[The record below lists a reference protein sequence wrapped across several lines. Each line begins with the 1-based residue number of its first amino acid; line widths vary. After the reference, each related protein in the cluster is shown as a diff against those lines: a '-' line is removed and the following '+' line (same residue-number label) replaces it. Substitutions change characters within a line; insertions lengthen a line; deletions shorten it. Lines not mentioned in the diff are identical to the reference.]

1 MKKTRVILIRMAC
14 ICLAVGSYYYVTHK
28 AARDDVEVTEVQ
40 KVILR
45 DLSGKSYPA
54 TPREVLKFYNRII
67 CCFYNEE
74 YTEDEFQKLADQSLA
89 LMDQE
94 LLSVNPADQY
104 YAKLKSEVESY
115 REEDRMI
122 SNADVCSSNDV
133 TYSKLD
139 GKECAYATASYFVRD
154 KGGFSKS
161 KQSYV
166 LRKDEEG
173 RWKILAFQ
181 LEEGASEED
190 E

>member
-1 MKKTRVILIRMAC
+1 MKKTRVILIGMAC

-54 TPREVLKFYNRII
+54 TPR
-67 CCFYNEE
+67 E